1 MDALFKAEAPGILA
15 WAVRGCLAWQ
25 EEGLRVPDE
34 VMEATSEYRRE
45 MDTLQEFLEDIC
57 MEAPGEKITK
67 KDLYQE
73 YTTWCKAHGEE
84 PLSQKFFSMKMK
96 ERGYAETTS
105 THGIRH
111 WKDIALKLNDG
122 ETDAMN
128 DYQQLL
134 Q

>member
-1 MDALFKAEAPGILA
+1 M
-15 WAVRGCLAWQ
+15 
-25 EEGLRVPDE
+25 RVPGE

-45 MDTLQEFLEDIC
+45 MDTLQEFIEDVC
-57 MEAPGEKITK
+57 MEVPGEKTSK
-67 KDLYQE
+67 NKLYQE

-96 ERGYAETTS
+96 ERGYAEITS

-111 WKDIALKLNDG
+111 WKDIALKLNDS

-128 DYQQLL
+128 YSQPYL